1 VTGGVASGLNAGT
14 GKEAVVDDDGA
25 SDVGVTTLD
34 NKAGAEEEALGGDV
48 AFDTG
53 AGEGGSAGGP
63 VVGAIGGC
71 AELD

>member
-1 VTGGVASGLNAGT
+1 VTDGVASGLNAGA
-14 GKEAVVDDDGA
+14 GNEAVVDDDGG
-25 SDVGVTTLD
+25 SGVGVTTLD
-34 NKAGAEEEALGGDV
+34 AKAGAKEEALGGDV

-63 VVGAIGGC
+63 VVGDIRGC